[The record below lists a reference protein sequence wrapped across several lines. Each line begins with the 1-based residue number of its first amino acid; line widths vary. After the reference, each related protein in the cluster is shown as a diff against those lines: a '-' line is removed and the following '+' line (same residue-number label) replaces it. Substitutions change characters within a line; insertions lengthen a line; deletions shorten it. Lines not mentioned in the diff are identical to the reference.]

1 MVKRLDE
8 INRTAVFAWSPGQQA
23 PIIAAGT
30 AAGALDDS
38 FSNASELELFR
49 LDLSS
54 PSNCIE
60 SAGKIASP
68 SRFNKL
74 VWGNVSSSN
83 PYGIIAGGLENG
95 ELSLWDPSKII
106 DGKSD
111 EEAKILSNPTHTGQ
125 IRGLDFNKFQHN
137 LLASAGSNNEVYIWD
152 LTKPDTPYT
161 PGQKSQKLDDITS
174 VGWNGQVQHI
184 LATSSSTGH
193 TVVWDLRNRKEVM
206 TLSAPNTGGINAGRR
221 SISSVVWH
229 PDVATQLVT
238 ASEDDSNPVVTLWD
252 LRHAHSP
259 EKTLAGHSKGV
270 LGVSWCRQDSDL
282 LMSCGKDCKT
292 LIWNPNS
299 GELLGELAQD
309 TNWTFQT
316 EWCPRNPDLLASASF
331 DGKIG
336 VYSLQNSAAN
346 DSEESSKSAAQAIT
360 DDDPFSAA
368 LNAASANTNASSSSA
383 FALRHPPKWLR
394 CPVGAT
400 FGFGGKLVSF
410 NNKAGQAATQ
420 AAAALPPGQAPAP
433 QSVPRTVHINAI
445 VTDKDTVQRAVE
457 LETALEQ
464 QSVEQLVED
473 RVQQAAE
480 KDEKESWEVIKTL
493 LAADAREQL
502 MNYLGFQKSEVIAAV
517 AKATAGKKGLKEE
530 QEESTTAAA
539 AEITDEA
546 VQEPLSENKEESKE
560 ESKDEPATA
569 TTATTKEE
577 GEAILEHKESKPDE
591 ADHSA
596 SGLFSGDD
604 AGDDFLIQTDN
615 NAAEQSTETDQDD
628 GGISA
633 AAAAAN
639 ALKSAISHEPL
650 QLYAEGSSE
659 TERLITRAVVL
670 GDFESAVNVC
680 LSTDRLS
687 DALLFAICGGGDLL
701 VRTQQAY
708 FKRQSKSNSYLRLLE
723 SIIDEDLNSIVASVS
738 LEEWTS
744 VIVVLC
750 TFAKAEDFRPLC
762 EALGARLEEGWS
774 SSTESE
780 NAKEFRRHATLCYLA
795 AGNLEKVSRI
805 WIAEQEEEVQQEN
818 AAENVKAT
826 SLQHLIEKVT
836 IFRKVIS
843 FEDPDLYETSDSKMS
858 YEYPLSPLYDK
869 YCEYAELLAEQG
881 KLTTALTY
889 LSLTPL
895 VYRKATFDKLS
906 VVRDRVYQACPVS
919 VASQFTQPA
928 IPFESKGITTK
939 AAAFAAENQAQQ
951 QAQTQQHAYN
961 QPSQYQQLQSAYPSY
976 QPSAVA
982 QQQQTSYAPVRSP
995 LATNSY
1001 APISN
1006 SYAPTASTTTSNY
1019 TATNAY
1025 TPTTAPTTNSYAPTT
1040 ATGAPTNTYAPQAT
1054 SATASAASPSY
1065 GYNQPNYGGYNNTD
1079 AYGSNGQYNNNYGA
1093 TAATTARPTIPAP
1106 PPIAGIAPVAR
1117 SQSQEASTPPKK
1129 PEGAWNDP
1137 PMSIAAAANAKKM
1150 KSPKMASTPT
1160 KRVTSPFP
1168 NQPSSTS
1175 FVGSPHNQHQPLHQ
1189 QQQSALPPPPQGAF
1203 PPPPMSR
1210 GHVSQQ
1216 GSHLP
1221 PPPQGPPRAGMMHP
1235 PPPQQ
1240 QQQQQQQQQAPPPQ
1254 QFQQQYQQRPMAPP
1268 QGMMGGP
1275 PPMGMAPPR
1284 NNPLPPPPMNAA
1296 APSPLTK
1303 RAPPPPQQG
1312 GFYQPQRLN

>member
-1 MVKRLDE
+1 M
-8 INRTAVFAWSPGQQA
+8 I
-23 PIIAAGT
+23 
-30 AAGALDDS
+30 
-38 FSNASELELFR
+38 
-49 LDLSS
+49 
-54 PSNCIE
+54 
-60 SAGKIASP
+60 
-68 SRFNKL
+68 
-74 VWGNVSSSN
+74 
-83 PYGIIAGGLENG
+83 
-95 ELSLWDPSKII
+95 
-106 DGKSD
+106 
-111 EEAKILSNPTHTGQ
+111 
-125 IRGLDFNKFQHN
+125 
-137 LLASAGSNNEVYIWD
+137 
-152 LTKPDTPYT
+152 
-161 PGQKSQKLDDITS
+161 
-174 VGWNGQVQHI
+174 
-184 LATSSSTGH
+184 
-193 TVVWDLRNRKEVM
+193 
-206 TLSAPNTGGINAGRR
+206 
-221 SISSVVWH
+221 
-229 PDVATQLVT
+229 
-238 ASEDDSNPVVTLWD
+238 TLWD

-336 VYSLQNSAAN
+336 VYSLQNSSATSE
-346 DSEESSKSAAQAIT
+346 SEETSKNAATVT

-368 LNAASANTNASSSSA
+368 LNAAAATTTSTSSSA

-410 NNKAGQAATQ
+410 NNKAGQAAIQ

-433 QSVPRTVHINAI
+433 QSVSRTVSINAI
-445 VTDKDTVQRAVE
+445 VTDKDTVQRSVE

-464 QSVEQLVED
+464 QSVEQLVEE
-473 RVQQAAE
+473 RVQQSVE

-517 AKATAGKKGLKEE
+517 AKATAGKKGLNEKEE
-530 QEESTTAAA
+530 ETATSPENADATAATEEQVA
-539 AEITDEA
+539 TS
-546 VQEPLSENKEESKE
+546 SEEEKKEEEKE
-560 ESKDEPATA
+560 EPAT
-569 TTATTKEE
+569 TEE
-577 GEAILEHKESKPDE
+577 GEVIPELKDSKPD
-591 ADHSA
+591 DVDNSA

-604 AGDDFLIQTDN
+604 AGDDFLIQSDSN
-615 NAAEQSTETDQDD
+615 VAEQPTETQQDD

-639 ALKSAISHEPL
+639 ALRSAITHEPL

-659 TERLITRAVVL
+659 TDRLITRAVVL

-701 VRTQQAY
+701 ARTQQAY
-708 FKRQSKSNSYLRLLE
+708 FKRQSKSTSYLRLLE

-774 SSTESE
+774 SSNEPE

-805 WIAEQEEEVQQEN
+805 WITEQEEEVQQKD
-818 AAENVKAT
+818 ASDDVKAT

-843 FEDPDLYETSDSKMS
+843 FEDPDLFETSETKMS

-869 YCEYAELLAEQG
+869 YCEYAELLADQG

-919 VASQFTQPA
+919 VASQFAQPVM
-928 IPFESKGITTK
+928 PFESKAIVTK
-939 AAAFAAENQAQQ
+939 AAAFAAETQAQAQ
-951 QAQTQQHAYN
+951 PAQTQHTYN
-961 QPSQYQQLQSAYPSY
+961 QPQYQQQQQQQGYQSY
-976 QPSAVA
+976 QPSTIPQQ

-995 LATNSY
+995 LASNSY

-1006 SYAPTASTTTSNY
+1006 TYAPTASTAATNNY
-1019 TATNAY
+1019 AATNAY
-1025 TPTTAPTTNSYAPTT
+1025 TPTAAPTTHSYAPAT
-1040 ATGAPTNTYAPQAT
+1040 ATGAPTNAYAPQAT
-1054 SATASAASPSY
+1054 TATNTTATPSY
-1065 GYNQPNYGGYNNTD
+1065 GYNQTNNYSSYNNTNSGYNNN
-1079 AYGSNGQYNNNYGA
+1079 AYGGDQYGNNNSGYGA
-1093 TAATTARPTIPAP
+1093 AATVRPTIPAP

-1117 SQSQEASTPPKK
+1117 SQTQEASTPPKK

-1137 PMSIAAAANAKKM
+1137 PMSIAAAAKKM
-1150 KSPKMASTPT
+1150 KSPKMATTPT

-1175 FVGSPHNQHQPLHQ
+1175 FVGSPRNQHQPLHQ
-1189 QQQSALPPPPQGAF
+1189 QQQHSGLPPPPQGAF
-1203 PPPPMSR
+1203 PPPPMNR
-1210 GHVSQQ
+1210 GPIPQQ
-1216 GSHLP
+1216 ANHLP
-1221 PPPQGPPRAGMMHP
+1221 PPPQGPPRGMI

-1240 QQQQQQQQQAPPPQ
+1240 QQQHQQ

-1268 QGMMGGP
+1268 QGMMNQQQQQQQPMGGP
-1275 PPMGMAPPR
+1275 PQQPMGMTPPPPR

-1303 RAPPPPQQG
+1303 RVPPPPQQG
-1312 GFYQPQRLN
+1312 GFYQPQRMN

>member
-8 INRTAVFAWSPGQQA
+8 INRTAVFAWSPGQQT

-38 FSNASELELFR
+38 FSNASELELFK

-54 PSNCIE
+54 SSNCIE

-74 VWGNVSSSN
+74 VWGNVSPSS

-206 TLSAPNTGGINAGRR
+206 TLSAPNTGGINTGRR

-270 LGVSWCRQDSDL
+270 LDVSWCRQDSDL

-336 VYSLQNSAAN
+336 VYSLQNSAATE
-346 DSEESSKSAAQAIT
+346 SEESSKNAAQTIT

-368 LNAASANTNASSSSA
+368 LNAASANTNSASSSA

-445 VTDKDTVQRAVE
+445 VTDKDTVQRAAE

-473 RVQQAAE
+473 RVQQAVE

-493 LAADAREQL
+493 LAVDAREQL

-517 AKATAGKKGLKEE
+517 AKATASKAGLNEEEREGEAGAAENAEEMNATASTQETE
-530 QEESTTAAA
+530 QEPSSE
-539 AEITDEA
+539 EIT
-546 VQEPLSENKEESKE
+546 
-560 ESKDEPATA
+560 KDEPATA
-569 TTATTKEE
+569 TTTTTTTTEE
-577 GEAILEHKESKPDE
+577 NEPIPELKESKPDE
-591 ADHSA
+591 AEHSA

-604 AGDDFLIQTDN
+604 AGDDFLIQTDS
-615 NAAEQSTETDQDD
+615 NAVEQPAETEQDD

-639 ALKSAISHEPL
+639 ALKSAIAHEPL

-659 TERLITRAVVL
+659 TDRLITRAVVL

-701 VRTQQAY
+701 ARTQQAY

-723 SIIDEDLNSIVASVS
+723 SIIDEDLNSVVASVS

-774 SSTESE
+774 SSSE
-780 NAKEFRRHATLCYLA
+780 PEQAKEYRRHATLCYLA

-843 FEDPDLYETSDSKMS
+843 FEDADLYETSETKMS

-869 YCEYAELLAEQG
+869 YCEYAELLADQG

-895 VYRKATFDKLS
+895 VYRKATFDKLA

-928 IPFESKGITTK
+928 TPFESKGITTK

-951 QAQTQQHAYN
+951 AHTQHAYN
-961 QPSQYQQLQSAYPSY
+961 QPSQYQQQQQQSGYQSY
-976 QPSAVA
+976 QPSTNH
-982 QQQQTSYAPVRSP
+982 QQQTSYAPVRSP
-995 LATNSY
+995 LA
-1001 APISN
+1001 AQ
-1006 SYAPTASTTTSNY
+1006 SYAPTSNAYASTATS
-1019 TATNAY
+1019 ATNYAPTTAY
-1025 TPTTAPTTNSYAPTT
+1025 TPTAAPHAHSYAPTT
-1040 ATGAPTNTYAPQAT
+1040 ATGAPTNAYAPQAT

-1065 GYNQPNYGGYNNTD
+1065 GYNQPNYGGYNNND

-1093 TAATTARPTIPAP
+1093 TAAAARPTIPAP
-1106 PPIAGIAPVAR
+1106 PPIGGIAPVAR

-1129 PEGAWNDP
+1129 AEGAWNDP
-1137 PMSIAAAANAKKM
+1137 PMSIAAAAAAKKM

-1168 NQPSSTS
+1168 NQPSSTA
-1175 FVGSPHNQHQPLHQ
+1175 FVGSPRNQHQPLHH

-1203 PPPPMSR
+1203 APPPMSR
-1210 GHVSQQ
+1210 GHMSQQ

-1235 PPPQQ
+1235 PS
-1240 QQQQQQQQQAPPPQ
+1240 QQQQAPPPQ
-1254 QFQQQYQQRPMAPP
+1254 QFQQQHQQRPMAPP

-1275 PPMGMAPPR
+1275 PQQQPMGMNPPPR

-1296 APSPLTK
+1296 APSPLAK
-1303 RAPPPPQQG
+1303 RVPPPPQQG
-1312 GFYQPQRLN
+1312 GFYQPQRMS

>member
-54 PSNCIE
+54 SSNCIE

-74 VWGNVSSSN
+74 VWGNVSSSS

-238 ASEDDSNPVVTLWD
+238 ASDDDSNPVVTLWD

-336 VYSLQNSAAN
+336 VYSLQNSAAS
-346 DSEESSKSAAQAIT
+346 DPEEASKNAEQAIT

-368 LNAASANTNASSSSA
+368 LNAASANPNASSSSA

-473 RVQQAAE
+473 RVQQAVE
-480 KDEKESWEVIKTL
+480 KDEKESWQVIKTL

-517 AKATAGKKGLKEE
+517 AKATADKKGLHEE
-530 QEESTTAAA
+530 QEEDAKSAAA
-539 AEITDEA
+539 PAEET
-546 VQEPLSENKEESKE
+546 VQEPSE
-560 ESKDEPATA
+560 ESKDEPAAITD
-569 TTATTKEE
+569 E
-577 GEAILEHKESKPDE
+577 GEAVPEPTESKPDE
-591 ADHSA
+591 AGHSA
-596 SGLFSGDD
+596 SDLFSGDD

-615 NAAEQSTETDQDD
+615 KAVEQPAEIEQDD

-633 AAAAAN
+633 AAN
-639 ALKSAISHEPL
+639 ALKSAIAHEPL

-659 TERLITRAVVL
+659 TDRLITRAVVL

-701 VRTQQAY
+701 ARTQQAY
-708 FKRQSKSNSYLRLLE
+708 FKRQSKSSSYLRLLE
-723 SIIDEDLNSIVASVS
+723 SIIDEDLSSVVASVA

-750 TFAKAEDFRPLC
+750 TFAKAQDFRPLC

-774 SSTESE
+774 SSSE
-780 NAKEFRRHATLCYLA
+780 PEQAKEFRRHATLCYLA

-805 WIAEQEEEVQQEN
+805 WITEQEEEVQQED

-843 FEDPDLYETSDSKMS
+843 FEDADLYETSETKMS

-869 YCEYAELLAEQG
+869 YCEYAELLADQG

-919 VASQFTQPA
+919 VASQFAQPA
-928 IPFESKGITTK
+928 APFESKGITTK
-939 AAAFAAENQAQQ
+939 AAAFAAESQAH
-951 QAQTQQHAYN
+951 AQKAYS
-961 QPSQYQQLQSAYPSY
+961 QPLQYQQQSGYQSY
-976 QPSAVA
+976 QPAA
-982 QQQQTSYAPVRSP
+982 NHQQQQLTSYAPVRSP
-995 LATNSY
+995 LAAQSYAPTSNTYAPTASNATSNYAATSAYTPTAAPLTNSY
-1001 APISN
+1001 AP
-1006 SYAPTASTTTSNY
+1006 A
-1019 TATNAY
+1019 
-1025 TPTTAPTTNSYAPTT
+1025 T
-1040 ATGAPTNTYAPQAT
+1040 ATGAPTNAYAPQGI

-1065 GYNQPNYGGYNNTD
+1065 GYNQPNYGGYNNND
-1079 AYGSNGQYNNNYGA
+1079 AYGGNGQYNNSNYGGN
-1093 TAATTARPTIPAP
+1093 AAAAAARPTIPAP

-1168 NQPSSTS
+1168 NQPSSTA
-1175 FVGSPHNQHQPLHQ
+1175 FVGSPRNQHQPLHHHQQ

-1203 PPPPMSR
+1203 APPPMSR

-1216 GSHLP
+1216 SNPLP

-1235 PPPQQ
+1235 P
-1240 QQQQQQQQQAPPPQ
+1240 QQQQQAPPPQ

-1275 PPMGMAPPR
+1275 PQQQQPMGMAPPPPR

-1296 APSPLTK
+1296 APSPLAK

-1312 GFYQPQRLN
+1312 GFYQPQRMN

>member
-8 INRTAVFAWSPGQQA
+8 INRTAVFAWSPGQQT

-38 FSNASELELFR
+38 FSNASELELFK

-54 PSNCIE
+54 STNCIE

-68 SRFNKL
+68 SRFNTL
-74 VWGNVSSSN
+74 VWGNVSSTT

-95 ELSLWDPSKII
+95 ELSLWDPSKIL
-106 DGKSD
+106 DGKSSD
-111 EEAKILSNPTHTGQ
+111 EETKILSNPIHTGQ

-137 LLASAGSNNEVYIWD
+137 LLASAGSNSEVYIWD

-206 TLSAPNTGGINAGRR
+206 TLSAPNAGGLNAGRR

-309 TNWTFQT
+309 SNWTFQT

-331 DGKIG
+331 DGKIS
-336 VYSLQNSAAN
+336 VYSLQNSASA
-346 DSEESSKSAAQAIT
+346 ESDESTKKTASVV

-368 LNAASANTNASSSSA
+368 MKASAANSNTSPSA

-433 QSVPRTVHINAI
+433 QSVPRTVHINSI
-445 VTDKDTVQRAVE
+445 VTDKNTVQRSVE

-464 QSVEQLVED
+464 QSVEQLVEE
-473 RVQQAAE
+473 RIQQAVE

-502 MNYLGFQKSEVIAAV
+502 MSYLGFQKSEVIAAV
-517 AKATAGKKGLKEE
+517 AKATAGKNGFDHEEQVKETTPEAGKADPTAEESSGEKKEE
-530 QEESTTAAA
+530 
-539 AEITDEA
+539 DETKS
-546 VQEPLSENKEESKE
+546 EP
-560 ESKDEPATA
+560 TA
-569 TTATTKEE
+569 TTEDNKEVAE
-577 GEAILEHKESKPDE
+577 LKEAKHDE
-591 ADHSA
+591 AANSA
-596 SGLFSGDD
+596 SSLFAGDD
-604 AGDDFLIQTDN
+604 SGDDFLIQTDN
-615 NAAEQSTETDQDD
+615 SAVEHTTGAEEDD

-639 ALKSAISHEPL
+639 ALKAAISHEPL

-659 TERLITRAVVL
+659 TDRLITRAVVL
-670 GDFESAVNVC
+670 GDFESAVSVC
-680 LSTDRLS
+680 LSADRLS

-701 VRTQQAY
+701 ARTQHAY
-708 FKRQSKSNSYLRLLE
+708 FKRQSKSTSYLRLLE
-723 SIIDEDLNSIVASVS
+723 SIIDEDLSSIVASVS

-774 SSTESE
+774 SSKEPE

-805 WIAEQEEEVQQEN
+805 WISEQEEEVEQNKGSED
-818 AAENVKAT
+818 VKAS
-826 SLQHLIEKVT
+826 SLQHLVEKVA

-843 FEDPDLYETSDSKMS
+843 FEDPDLFETSETKMS

-869 YCEYAELLAEQG
+869 YCEYAELLADQG

-906 VVRDRVYQACPVS
+906 VVRDRVYQACPVK
-919 VASQFTQPA
+919 VASQFTQPKL
-928 IPFESKGITTK
+928 PFESKVIETK
-939 AAAFAAENQAQQ
+939 AAAFVAEI
-951 QAQTQQHAYN
+951 QAQTQTQQVYN
-961 QPSQYQQLQSAYPSY
+961 QSQYQQQGHQPYQSASIP
-976 QPSAVA
+976 
-982 QQQQTSYAPVRSP
+982 QQSTPYAPVRSP
-995 LATNSY
+995 LASNSY

-1006 SYAPTASTTTSNY
+1006 TYAPA
-1019 TATNAY
+1019 TATVTSSNKYAPANAY
-1025 TPTTAPTTNSYAPTT
+1025 TSTASSATNPYTPST
-1040 ATGAPTNTYAPQAT
+1040 ATGTPTNNYAPQT
-1054 SATASAASPSY
+1054 TAAPGTTASPSY
-1065 GYNQPNYGGYNNTD
+1065 GYNQNNYNGYNNANTGYSSNNVQG
-1079 AYGSNGQYNNNYGA
+1079 YGGDQYNNNYGS
-1093 TAATTARPTIPAP
+1093 AATARPTIPAP
-1106 PPIAGIAPVAR
+1106 PPITGIAPVAR
-1117 SQSQEASTPPKK
+1117 AQSQEASAPPKK

-1137 PMSIAAAANAKKM
+1137 PILTKV
-1150 KSPKMASTPT
+1150 KSPKIASTPT

-1168 NQPSSTS
+1168 NQPSATS
-1175 FVGSPHNQHQPLHQ
+1175 FVP
-1189 QQQSALPPPPQGAF
+1189 QQQSGLPPPPQGGAVP

-1210 GHVSQQ
+1210 GPIQQQ
-1216 GSHLP
+1216 GGHLP
-1221 PPPQGPPRAGMMHP
+1221 PPPQGPPRGL
-1235 PPPQQ
+1235 PQQ
-1240 QQQQQQQQQAPPPQ
+1240 QQFHPQ
-1254 QFQQQYQQRPMAPP
+1254 QQQYQQRPMAPP
-1268 QGMMGGP
+1268 QGMNHFQQQQQQQ
-1275 PPMGMAPPR
+1275 PMGMTPPPPR
-1284 NNPLPPPPMNAA
+1284 NNPLPPPPMNATP
-1296 APSPLTK
+1296 PSSLA
-1303 RAPPPPQQG
+1303 RGPPPPQQG
-1312 GFYQPQRLN
+1312 AAYPPQRMN